1 VLPVISDDQIRL
13 MISWRLLHSFVVD
26 ATLNQ
31 EDDMSRVIQV
41 IFGGMRLKDFSSAVR
56 DGTRVRIRPMREDS
70 GEISFRVEILD
81 DEGGWQGLVRR
92 PAIALGITDEEA
104 QLALVMWLRRED
116 TLLPPDPETSE

>member
-1 VLPVISDDQIRL
+1 VISDDQIRL